1 MTDHQFNILWGEA
14 STSPDRAE
22 FVSDSALSAIW
33 DDPEDSPVP
42 ADRLRELDALWTA
55 VHTSIK
61 DMRSA
66 CPVRRSALV
75 SSFRSAR
82 WKTGNPVQASARNMS
97 GSLSCRPPACIRG
110 LKHGRSKIYLSK
122 PREISRPHPAF
133 RNRRHI
139 SHACRG
145 YRIP

>member
-33 DDPEDSPVP
+33 DDPEGSPVP

-61 DMRSA
+61 DMRQA
-66 CPVRRSALV
+66 LGPVRTLENWESGASKCPEYVRLALL
-75 SSFRSAR
+75 
-82 WKTGNPVQASARNMS
+82 QAA
-97 GSLSCRPPACIRG
+97 G
-110 LKHGRSKIYLSK
+110 LYTR
-122 PREISRPHPAF
+122 A
-133 RNRRHI
+133 
-139 SHACRG
+139 
-145 YRIP
+145 